1 MHFLVKL
8 VLAAPA
14 SFFSAALASHAAIVL
29 GASVSHFLTKL
40 VLAAPASFFS
50 AALASQAAVTLV
62 PASVSHFLTK
72 LVFAAP
78 ASFFS
83 VALASQLLM
92 APPAI
97 APLAA
102 MPGASLWELANAEVE
117 IARVKA
123 AARVISCF
131 MNVSEGWS
139 KPRDGRG
146 SRRDWSTRR
155 PGRPGEES
163 ADNRATPRCVSGR

>member
-14 SFFSAALASHAAIVL
+14 SFFSAALASHAAIVA
-29 GASVSHFLTKL
+29 GASD
-40 VLAAPASFFS
+40 
-50 AALASQAAVTLV
+50 
-62 PASVSHFLTK
+62 SHFLTK

-83 VALASQLLM
+83 VALASHAAVTAAPASASHFVMKLVFAAPASFFSAALASQLLM

-102 MPGASLWELANAEVE
+102 MPGASLWELAKAEVE
-117 IARVKA
+117 IASTSA
-123 AARVISCF
+123 AQSVVSRF
-131 MNVSEGWS
+131 MNASE
-139 KPRDGRG
+139 
-146 SRRDWSTRR
+146 
-155 PGRPGEES
+155 
-163 ADNRATPRCVSGR
+163 